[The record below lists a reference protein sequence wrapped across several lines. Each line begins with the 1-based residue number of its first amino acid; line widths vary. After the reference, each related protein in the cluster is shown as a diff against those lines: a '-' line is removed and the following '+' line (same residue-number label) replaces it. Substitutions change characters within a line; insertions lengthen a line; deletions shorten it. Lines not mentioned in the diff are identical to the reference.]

1 MAESVRELVV
11 TLSLDAGTFSKTCAN
26 INAQIKGVQ
35 AEFNAITGG
44 VDGWQNTMEGR
55 EAKLKALNETLGFQQ
70 DKIATIAAE
79 LGKAKLALA
88 ADPGNLVAAK
98 KVSSLE
104 TQLNGAKTA
113 AALTK
118 NEIAKLDAI
127 KLTNAANTLNSFGST
142 LKSFGRKFSMY
153 VGGPLAALGVKSFNA
168 FKDYEMSAA
177 LLEGKLDA
185 PKEEVDALVDAAL
198 SMSEEIPVSF
208 EEIMALMTGLA
219 AAGVPVENIEKMALV
234 MSQLS
239 AVTGMGADEVSTNMI
254 MFMNAFGL
262 PLDNVDQLS
271 SALVMLADTSISTE
285 ADIFA
290 MATKMAAT
298 GGLAGFNATQILSL
312 SAAFASM
319 GIEAEAGGT
328 AASKLFK
335 QLQLAAETGDNIDG
349 LSSVIGVTAE
359 EFSSMWKA
367 DPSSVV
373 MAFFDGLSK
382 GGAEGDQS
390 VLGLLDTLG
399 LTEVRLSN
407 LIAVGAKNPDMF
419 KNLLGVGEAGFS
431 ENVALLEKA
440 GLIFNTVSGQMDV
453 IQNTMKN
460 TQADLGEN
468 VADVF
473 APIIEKVGDLVKGFS
488 GLDEATQT
496 RWVNVGA
503 VLIGLGPA
511 AGALGVAAKGV
522 GGIVKALAQIK
533 IGDISNMGLL
543 AKLLSSPATWGVAAG
558 GALLLAASY
567 ISDIIHDTDEITEK
581 LGNVPIN
588 IDQTSVDKSL
598 EQIALVQA
606 AADKLSGAEL
616 KEEYAST
623 SAAVKAGYG
632 TFDTFGKAVAYEKA
646 LAEKAMT
653 DAAGEYAP
661 LINDYNEQI
670 AAANADGNDVMAAA
684 LFADL
689 KDTQADWDR
698 AANDAK
704 ASYTAAISDLYNG
717 MLKSLPEIAAEQA
730 KGAETYDLY
739 AAILDAMA
747 LGDNFGDEHTAAWKN
762 VFTNNLA
769 QALVPNAAYW
779 QEIDQEQWG
788 ILGQNIK
795 DQAMRALAES
805 FNTVNEGTQ
814 AFSLI
819 NALLNA
825 PGAMDLLDVTG
836 LQGAM
841 DGAFKLL
848 DYKGAVAAG
857 KDITQGLADGS
868 VRTIE
873 PSLGPA
879 TAEIKNRTLEMLRAQ
894 FDSHSPAR
902 VMIPEGMNITA
913 GVAQGI
919 MLGIPMAA
927 AAMNTLGAALTAIAS
942 SQGASA
948 GAAYGAAFSKQASV
962 QLSLAINDLKRQ
974 LSLLEIR
981 INRGYGSTS

>member
-11 TLSLDAGTFSKTCAN
+11 TLSMSAGTFSKTCTD
-26 INAQIKGVQ
+26 INTQIKGVQ

-44 VDGWQNTMEGR
+44 VDDWQTTMEGR
-55 EAKLKALNETLGFQQ
+55 EAKLKALNETLGLQQ
-70 DKIATIAAE
+70 TKITTIAEE
-79 LGKAKLALA
+79 LEKANLALA
-88 ADPGNLVAAK
+88 ADPGNLKAAK

-104 TQLNGAKTA
+104 TQLNNAKTA
-113 AALTK
+113 ANLTK
-118 NEIAKLDAI
+118 LEIEKLNAI
-127 KLTNAANTLNSFGST
+127 KLTNAANALNSFGST

-153 VGGPLAALGVKSFNA
+153 VGGPLAALGVTSFNA

-198 SMSEEIPVSF
+198 AMSEEIPVSF

-234 MSQLS
+234 MSRLS
-239 AVTGMGADEVSTNMI
+239 AVTGMSAEDVSTNMV
-254 MFMNAFGL
+254 MFMNSMGL
-262 PLDNVDQLS
+262 PLDNVDQLA
-271 SALVMLADTSISTE
+271 SALVSLADKSIATE

-298 GGLAGFNATQILSL
+298 GALAGLSATDVLSL

-319 GIEAEAGGT
+319 GIDAEAGGT
-328 AASKLFK
+328 AASKLMK
-335 QLQLAAETGDNIDG
+335 KMQLAAETGNGLEGFANAMGISTEQFIAGWDANPAQQMLGFFQG
-349 LSSVIGVTAE
+349 LSDMDTSGQE
-359 EFSSMWKA
+359 
-367 DPSSVV
+367 
-373 MAFFDGLSK
+373 
-382 GGAEGDQS
+382 S
-390 VLGLLDTLG
+390 VLAMLDTMG

-407 LIAVGAKNPDMF
+407 LIAVGASNPDLFAGLM
-419 KNLLGVGEAGFS
+419 GTGAAGFE
-431 ENVALLEKA
+431 ENSALVEKA
-440 GLIFNTVSGQMDV
+440 GLLFETVSGQMDM
-453 IQNTMKN
+453 IQNSMKN

-473 APIIEKVGDLVKGFS
+473 SPIIEKVGELVTSFGE
-488 GLDEATQT
+488 LDEDTQT

-503 VLIGLGPA
+503 ALVAVGPVAGL
-511 AGALGVAAKGV
+511 LGVASKGV
-522 GGIVKALAQIK
+522 GGIVKALAEIK
-533 IGDISNMGLL
+533 IGDVNNMGLL

-558 GALLLAASY
+558 GALLLASSY

-581 LGNVPIN
+581 LGSVPIS
-588 IDQTSVDKSL
+588 IDKTSVDKSL

-632 TFDTFGKAVAYEKA
+632 TSDTFGKAVAYEKA

-661 LINDYNEQI
+661 LINDYNAQI

-704 ASYTAAISDLYNG
+704 ASYTTAISDLYNG
-717 MLKSLPEIAAEQA
+717 MLKSRPEIVAEQA

-779 QEIDQEQWG
+779 QETDMSQWG

-819 NALLNA
+819 NTLLNA

-857 KDITQGLADGS
+857 KDITQGLADGT
-868 VRTIE
+868 VENAAVMTPTMETIRDKTLE
-873 PSLGPA
+873 AIRAAFEMHSPSL
-879 TAEIKNRTLEMLRAQ
+879 LM
-894 FDSHSPAR
+894 AR
-902 VMIPEGMNITA
+902 EGFNIPA